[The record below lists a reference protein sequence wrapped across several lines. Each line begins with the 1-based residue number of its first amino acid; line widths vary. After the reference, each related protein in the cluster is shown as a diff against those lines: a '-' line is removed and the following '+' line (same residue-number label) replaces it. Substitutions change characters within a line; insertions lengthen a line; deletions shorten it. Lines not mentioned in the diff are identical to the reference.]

1 MPHIRRPPSAAT
13 PALSPRPVAS
23 SSQSRPA
30 SATPGAESDADDVPP
45 NFSFVRPRL
54 AGMAHPTSRAQI
66 AYLAQQHNVGLIVY
80 WGDDDAA
87 LPPAL
92 MEGTGV
98 RVVRVGCAED
108 GVPGDMHAIL
118 SGVEQTRKTIDGGQ
132 AVVYASPHGRG
143 RAGTG
148 LATYLVLGTQ
158 DRAVYAAAAVR
169 CSLLSGWA
177 AVGCRTAS
185 GARVARGRH
194 PGAARASS
202 ALHLERGA
210 GALRAQ
216 SEAPRSQGGIAAHQC
231 GMQVYFVVQGHSQCR
246 TPYGVYGLWTT
257 ANWCCVPYHIAR
269 PSGTVLPIGF

>member
-1 MPHIRRPPSAAT
+1 MPTMPHIRRPPSAAT

-30 SATPGAESDADDVPP
+30 SATPGAESDTDDVPP

-54 AGMAHPTSRAQI
+54 AGMAHPTNRAQI

-92 MEGTGV
+92 MEGTGA
-98 RVVRVGCAED
+98 RVIRVGCAED
-108 GVPGDMHAIL
+108 SVPGDMHAIL

-148 LATYLVLGTQ
+148 LATYLVLGTK
-158 DRAVYAAAAVR
+158 DRQVYAANGRA
-169 CSLLSGWA
+169 LTTLSSGT
-177 AVGCRTAS
+177 VERRTAS

-194 PGAARASS
+194 SGAARASS
-202 ALHLERGA
+202 ALHLEWRA

-216 SEAPRSQGGIAAHQC
+216 PEAPRS
-231 GMQVYFVVQGHSQCR
+231 
-246 TPYGVYGLWTT
+246 
-257 ANWCCVPYHIAR
+257 
-269 PSGTVLPIGF
+269 